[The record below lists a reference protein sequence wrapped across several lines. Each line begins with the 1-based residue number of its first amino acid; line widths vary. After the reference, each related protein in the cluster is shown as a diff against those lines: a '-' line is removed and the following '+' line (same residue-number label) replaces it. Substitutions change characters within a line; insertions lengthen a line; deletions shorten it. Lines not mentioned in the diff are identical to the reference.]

1 MVLAVGF
8 AEVLA
13 IDVGDNGRQSQP
25 PGMWLMETISCTE
38 TIQHLW
44 DRVQVTEHILTTM

>member
-1 MVLAVGF
+1 MLAVGF

-25 PGMWLMETISCTE
+25 PGMQLMETVSCTE
-38 TIQHLW
+38 TIQHLRN
-44 DRVQVTEHILTTM
+44 RVQFTEHILTTI

>member
-13 IDVGDNGRQSQP
+13 IVVGDNGRRSQP
-25 PGMWLMETISCTE
+25 LGMWLMVTVSCTE
-38 TIQHLW
+38 TIQRLRN
-44 DRVQVTEHILTTM
+44 RVQFTEHILTTM